1 MLGRECWNESQ
12 DLKQGRG
19 EKILWKEIKAVV
31 CIVADNVGGIA
42 MDVHRS
48 HYTSVAPSGS
58 LYNDFS
64 L

>member
-1 MLGRECWNESQ
+1 MLGPECWNENQ

-31 CIVADNVGGIA
+31 RIVADNVGGIA

-48 HYTSVAPSGS
+48 HDTSVAPSRS
-58 LYNDFS
+58 LYNIFS